1 MSDFDYYYAFYD
13 KARGSEVLDALRQGN
28 DQIKAEAI
36 DYLIDR
42 GYLHSEEIYN
52 SAYVNAL
59 GDYLGISEYGDDEE
73 EFEAPV
79 GRGTKHSAL
88 DEVHQRLRE
97 AGKKRRQQ
105 RIAQARLMK
114 QSKYDAE
121 DKRGTPSEGGWFG
134 STNSVGT
141 VRLKIDYNWWCDFS
155 PWDSTLEYIKD
166 VHIHGPYAFYPP
178 DFRFNKT
185 CSDLVKQEISDQL
198 LDGNLEG
205 YFTYPDSMLSF
216 ETDDGRFEIGYEF
229 HVARMK
235 DSVIFEGHHGH
246 HHAAEMEMTPDIMD
260 YPGLPVVP
268 DSYGTNSALDSGNG
282 VPQWYGS
289 AEDEDEDEELE
300 YVCDIC
306 GDPAAYN
313 FQDSTI
319 RWTIKDDD
327 FVGRPKY
334 SEYSGDNQN
343 DFYCEKH
350 AKQYEDSRFYAE
362 NLVTKEA
369 PFAGAGSLF
378 KFGGNDSA
386 LGGFTAKELTESS
399 AIHGDFDH
407 AALNYSG
414 HQNIEARAEGEGE
427 VSERVYIRFSWESP
441 SEHDRII
448 DEYTITDNVFDE
460 VYQEVQSG
468 NYSGVG
474 SYTYYYDQED
484 DEGNTEESE
493 FEIEYEWG

>member
-1 MSDFDYYYAFYD
+1 MSDFDYYYHTVD
-13 KARGSEVLDALRQGN
+13 KARGSEVLDALRQS
-28 DQIKAEAI
+28 DDKTKAEAI

-59 GDYLGISEYGDDEE
+59 GDYLGLSDYDPDDWDEYN
-73 EFEAPV
+73 APV
-79 GRGTKHSAL
+79 ARGTKHSAL

-105 RIAQARLMK
+105 RIAQARRMK
-114 QSKYDAE
+114 QRK
-121 DKRGTPSEGGWFG
+121 
-134 STNSVGT
+134 
-141 VRLKIDYNWWCDFS
+141 
-155 PWDSTLEYIKD
+155 
-166 VHIHGPYAFYPP
+166 
-178 DFRFNKT
+178 
-185 CSDLVKQEISDQL
+185 
-198 LDGNLEG
+198 
-205 YFTYPDSMLSF
+205 
-216 ETDDGRFEIGYEF
+216 
-229 HVARMK
+229 
-235 DSVIFEGHHGH
+235 FEGHHGH

-282 VPQWYGS
+282 VPVWYGS
-289 AEDEDEDEELE
+289 AESENEELERLRRIVTNLPDSICRCCGDSKWTGDGIDFMCVFCEEMKECDFCNEDERDAEDEDEELE

-306 GDPAAYN
+306 GDRAAYN
-313 FQDSTI
+313 FQDSTL

-334 SEYSGDNQN
+334 SEYSGGNQN

-350 AKQYEDSRFYAE
+350 AKQYEDSTFYAE

-414 HQNIEARAEGEGE
+414 HQNIEARAEGDGE
-427 VSERVYIRFSWESP
+427 VSERVYIRFSWDTP
-441 SEHDRII
+441 SEYDHLI
-448 DEYTITDNVFDE
+448 DEYTITDRVHDDVYEE
-460 VYQEVQSG
+460 VRRG
-468 NYSGVG
+468 NYSGFG

-493 FEIEYEWG
+493 LEVEYQWG